1 MNYCGTL
8 YDMTKTGFLLVGHGS
23 TKPYNK
29 QLIENTARL
38 ISEKENGYIVRC
50 GFMENST
57 PTIPEIL
64 EEFKKEDIES
74 MVVVPLFLARGVHID
89 VDIPEILGLDE
100 GSHRGTFETKKG
112 KVPLVFANPIGEN
125 PMLADLMIASAQQA
139 FKEYL

>member
-1 MNYCGTL
+1 
-8 YDMTKTGFLLVGHGS
+8 MTKTGFLLVGHGS

-38 ISEKENGYIVRC
+38 ISEKKNGYIVRC